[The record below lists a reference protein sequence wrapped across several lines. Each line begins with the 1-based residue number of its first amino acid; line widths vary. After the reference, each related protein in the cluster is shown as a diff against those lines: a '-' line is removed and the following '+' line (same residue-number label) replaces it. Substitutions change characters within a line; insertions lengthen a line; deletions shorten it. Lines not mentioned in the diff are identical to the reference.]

1 MHVVTYLVGLSS
13 LNFPGDGGAI
23 GPAFNTVDN
32 SKGTGDAD
40 QYPPLPF
47 E

>member
-1 MHVVTYLVGLSS
+1 MVVHDPS
-13 LNFPGDGGAI
+13 
-23 GPAFNTVDN
+23 PAFNTVDN

-47 E
+47 GDSKVMKRLMP